1 MWNIILCHPVCQ
13 REPQENSPFPN
24 MVGPQ
29 FLAPPPRGER
39 HHGKGQQW
47 EGLSTLYPWDIHGTL
62 RELEQKPFVP
72 RAESRTCW
80 VDGEAQTSVNG
91 GAWPVDLPPA
101 AHSKPSDPSDA
112 QQVEGSQVRLRG
124 VRWRVK
130 RASKC
135 HQGLDGIQ
143 PTPQ

>member
-1 MWNIILCHPVCQ
+1 MEHHSLPPSLSEGASRESSVSQHGRSPVLSSP
-13 REPQENSPFPN
+13 PQGGE
-24 MVGPQ
+24 
-29 FLAPPPRGER
+29 AP
-39 HHGKGQQW
+39 W
-47 EGLSTLYPWDIHGTL
+47 EGTTVGRTVYSVPLGYSWNPKGTGA
-62 RELEQKPFVP
+62 KAVP